1 MTIIC
6 DNIQYQGKKD
16 VSIILKNI
24 QIVNG
29 GQTIHSLKEVLSQ
42 NDNIENVSVLYKI
55 YQTNSKRLKAKIS
68 EFTNNQN
75 PVKWRDIRSIDELQI
90 KLENEFRILGYYYE
104 RKKNQYKN
112 YPKKKRIDSEKIGQV
127 LLCI

>member
-1 MTIIC
+1 M
-6 DNIQYQGKKD
+6 
-16 VSIILKNI
+16 
-24 QIVNG
+24 
-29 GQTIHSLKEVLSQ
+29 LSQ